1 MFFPDQAEVA
11 EPASLRLLAP
21 MLYNISLPLIILQ
34 PNLLAVSTGDCA
46 LMGGKSVAL
55 LDTQVTGVR
64 HAAWK
69 QHCASHT
76 VLCAAALR
84 QAMSSGD
91 GGDGLAVDR
100 QGHSDGVD
108 GSEEQPRREGKGGNL
123 KKRRASRAVDCEPE
137 VRLELLL
144 HRLLVCTMSGCCV
157 GTIPFGNVP
166 PMLQCRVDGEL
177 KETSD
182 GQRRKAVKADKRKKT
197 AGNVAEVRPH
207 GG

>member
-1 MFFPDQAEVA
+1 M
-11 EPASLRLLAP
+11 
-21 MLYNISLPLIILQ
+21 
-34 PNLLAVSTGDCA
+34 
-46 LMGGKSVAL
+46 AL

-76 VLCAAALR
+76 ILCAAALR
-84 QAMSSGD
+84 QAAKSQQDAMTSSD

-108 GSEEQPRREGKGGNL
+108 GSEEQPRREGKGG
-123 KKRRASRAVDCEPE
+123 KKHRASRAVDCKPE

-197 AGNVAEVRPH
+197 AGNVAEVRPPWMVMSH
-207 GG
+207 PPSPPSSFESAVRGTACDMLPQVWLEVIVACGNFCHKSVAS

>member
-1 MFFPDQAEVA
+1 MFLPNQA

-21 MLYNISLPLIILQ
+21 MLYNISLPLIILK

-84 QAMSSGD
+84 QAAKSQQDAMSSGD

-144 HRLLVCTMSGCCV
+144 HRLQVCT
-157 GTIPFGNVP
+157 IINVR
-166 PMLQCRVDGEL
+166 LLCWHC
-177 KETSD
+177 SFW
-182 GQRRKAVKADKRKKT
+182 
-197 AGNVAEVRPH
+197 
-207 GG
+207 